1 MSGNN
6 DRHAIWAVVLEWID
20 AAAMDKR
27 AAAACLALDPPLLE
41 VAAFHCQQAAEKL
54 LKGFLVSA
62 QQRFR
67 RTHDLE
73 ELSSQVNEQ
82 FPAVAALIEPVAAWT
97 AWSIDYRYPG
107 EDGRQPLSAAQV
119 TEALGHIEKLSSA
132 LLALAPGEQS

>member
-1 MSGNN
+1 
-6 DRHAIWAVVLEWID
+6 
-20 AAAMDKR
+20 MDKR

-54 LKGFLVSA
+54 LKAFLVSA

-73 ELSSQVNEQ
+73 ELSSQVTEQ

-107 EDGRQPLSAAQV
+107 EDSRQPLSAAQV
-119 TEALGHIEKLSSA
+119 TEALAHIDKLSSA
-132 LLALAPGEQS
+132 LLVLAPGEQD